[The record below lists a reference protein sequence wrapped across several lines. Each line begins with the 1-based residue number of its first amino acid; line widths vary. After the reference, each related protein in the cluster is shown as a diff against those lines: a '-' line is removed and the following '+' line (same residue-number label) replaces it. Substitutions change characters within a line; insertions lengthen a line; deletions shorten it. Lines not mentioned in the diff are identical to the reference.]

1 MSNEIIKAQ
10 ATDLTK
16 YDDKSFYPQIKAVL
30 NAERAPDAVVE
41 TAVEYCKAAGLDI
54 MRKPV
59 AIISYGNKNEIVF
72 TIQALT
78 TIASR
83 AGWAGS
89 DEIVFSDNTVSVGGK
104 AVPEWGYQ
112 VVYKMMGG
120 IRVPFTGPKVYVQ
133 ERYKNSWSNAGVM
146 AMFQKC
152 ILSAALRIAF
162 PEALAHAYLE
172 EEFNYEAREAVD
184 NSGVEALKS
193 GNLKKLVKEEQAE
206 IEVKPEPKPKA
217 QPKKKEVEPEVIETT
232 AKATTLADDAIEALR
247 ACSTVA
253 ELVAL
258 KDSIKAT
265 WGLTDADVGK
275 VAAEF
280 VKLQREMLSGS

>member
-1 MSNEIIKAQ
+1 MSNIVRYEDNVNQLAKMADVFLESGMFKDVKSQAQ
-10 ATDLTK
+10 A
-16 YDDKSFYPQIKAVL
+16 
-30 NAERAPDAVVE
+30 
-41 TAVEYCKAAGLDI
+41 
-54 MRKPV
+54 
-59 AIISYGNKNEIVF
+59 IVK
-72 TIQALT
+72 IQAGQELGLEPFAAMQG
-78 TIASR
+78 I
-83 AGWAGS
+83 
-89 DEIVFSDNTVSVGGK
+89 DIIQGK
-104 AVPEWGYQ
+104 AVPNSGLQANLIKGSGKYNYKIKEHTDQVCTLEFYERWDGQWEVVGLSTYTLQEANKAGIGSKDNWRKHPKNMLFARALSNGCKWFCADVFNGASYNESDADQIEYQ
-112 VVYKMMGG
+112 AV
-120 IRVPFTGPKVYVQ
+120 
-133 ERYKNSWSNAGVM
+133 ES
-146 AMFQKC
+146 
-152 ILSAALRIAF
+152 
-162 PEALAHAYLE
+162 
-172 EEFNYEAREAVD
+172 VD

-217 QPKKKEVEPEVIETT
+217 QPKKKEVEPEVVETT